1 MKFSENCINTYITE
15 KRYSKRTESMFLN
28 ACARI
33 YNTKVVIHD
42 LGIDVVHL
50 FKNADHFN
58 LMEFTG

>member
-1 MKFSENCINTYITE
+1 
-15 KRYSKRTESMFLN
+15 MFLN

-42 LGIDVVHL
+42 LGIYVTHL
-50 FKNADHFN
+50 FKNADHLN